1 MTKLF
6 LFHGGAPG
14 LEDNGLILPPS
25 KTGALSTTLQSTL
38 NGGLTDIAQRP
49 DKVYL
54 TSDVKLARVY
64 AGMWTDPTAKAQRAG
79 GGSIYEVE
87 VEDGS
92 LAPDED
98 VKSMPGVSFQAD
110 SAVIVRVQHKHVPF
124 NKEQFAKKLNDV
136 LRAHARAKGE
146 R

>member
-1 MTKLF
+1 MTKIF

-14 LEDNGLILPPS
+14 LEENGLILPPS

-38 NGGLTDIAQRP
+38 DGGLTDIAQRP

-79 GGSIYEVE
+79 GGSVYEVE

-92 LAPDED
+92 LEPDED
-98 VKSMPGVSFQAD
+98 LKSLPGVSFQAD
-110 SAVIVRVQHKHVPF
+110 SAVIVRVQYKQVSF
-124 NKEQFAKKLNDV
+124 NKEQFAKKLNNV
-136 LRAHARAKGE
+136 LRDHERAKGKS
-146 R
+146 

>member
-1 MTKLF
+1 MTKIF

-14 LEDNGLILPPS
+14 LEENGLILPPS

-38 NGGLTDIAQRP
+38 DGGLTDIAQRP

-79 GGSIYEVE
+79 GGSVYEVE

-92 LAPDED
+92 LEPDED
-98 VKSMPGVSFQAD
+98 LKSLPGVSFQAD
-110 SAVIVRVQHKHVPF
+110 SAVIVRVQYKQVSL
-124 NKEQFAKKLNDV
+124 NKEQFAKKVNNV
-136 LRAHARAKGE
+136 LRDHERAKGE
-146 R
+146 S